1 MTRQFEDIADPD
13 CDRYPSLGYIGLAK
27 LRGPVSPGCAAQMC
41 ADATATDQNFGG
53 RVATRMSAR

>member
-1 MTRQFEDIADPD
+1 MTAIRQFEDIDNPD

-41 ADATATDQNFGG
+41 AEGHVMTHGFGG
-53 RVATRMSAR
+53 RTLSRT